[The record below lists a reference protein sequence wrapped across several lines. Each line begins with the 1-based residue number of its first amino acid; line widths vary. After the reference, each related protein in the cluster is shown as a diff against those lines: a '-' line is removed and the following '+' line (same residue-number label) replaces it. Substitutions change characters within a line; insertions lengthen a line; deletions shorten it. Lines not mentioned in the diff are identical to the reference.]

1 MSELISEAFRLVN
14 FPFTVLIILVTL
26 YWLLVMFGMVSGD
39 HGVDAAGEVGHD
51 LDSGLDTDVDGDA
64 DLDAEH
70 HVEGHHHGHHDG
82 GSLWT
87 SALKFVNLGEV
98 PVMVV
103 LSVLV
108 LSSWTFSM
116 VANHYWTGGSSLL
129 ALVFL
134 GVNFVVTIVVTRY
147 VTMPLKPLFRAIN
160 KQYDKPVEIV
170 GMHCKILT
178 SEANAEFGQGE
189 IATDGAPLLIN
200 VRVLNNETLR
210 RGDLAVIVREDKEN
224 RIFYITANPLP
235 TTN

>member
-39 HGVDAAGEVGHD
+39 HGVDGAGEVGHD
-51 LDSGLDTDVDGDA
+51 LDADA

-70 HVEGHHHGHHDG
+70 HVEGHHSGHHDG
-82 GSLWT
+82 PSLWT

-103 LSVLV
+103 LSILV

-116 VANHYWTGGSSLL
+116 VANRYWTGGSSLL

-134 GVNFVVTIVVTRY
+134 VANFVVTIFVTRY

-178 SEANAEFGQGE
+178 SEANGEFGQGE
-189 IATDGAPLLIN
+189 ITTEGAPLLIN

-210 RGDLAVIVREDKEN
+210 RGDLAVVVREDKEN

-235 TTN
+235 TTDQ

>member
-26 YWLLVMFGMVSGD
+26 YWLLVMFGMVTGD
-39 HGVDAAGEVGHD
+39 HGVDAHGEVGHD
-51 LDSGLDTDVDGDA
+51 LDSGLDTDVDS

-82 GSLWT
+82 GSLWS

-129 ALVFL
+129 ALAFL
-134 GVNFVVTIVVTRY
+134 GVNFVVTIFITRY

-170 GMHCKILT
+170 GTHCKILT
-178 SEANAEFGQGE
+178 TEANGEFGQAE
-189 IATDGAPLLIN
+189 IATGGAPLLIN
-200 VRVLNNETLR
+200 VRVLNDETLR
-210 RGDLAVIVREDKEN
+210 RGDLAVVVREDKEN

-235 TTN
+235 TTNQ